1 MSDAEK
7 FLLGAYLLVLSIQLL
22 YHWRIFQKL
31 AFAKIHSQKEQGQ
44 PEPVSVIIAA
54 RNEEKNLPGLL
65 VALSDQTHP
74 AYEVIVV
81 NDRST
86 DTTEAILASFS
97 DHLEYLKTLNISE
110 LPEGWTGKKHAIQQG
125 IDASS
130 HDLLLFTDADCIPA
144 SDTWIS
150 EMTAGFEKET
160 DIVLG
165 FSPYK
170 SAPGFLNQFIRFET
184 LHTALLYLSNALA
197 GRPYMGVGRNL
208 AYRKTLFTKSGF
220 GGDEKYTGGDDDIFV
235 NRHATGKNTN
245 LVISPES
252 QMISVPE
259 NSWPAYLKQKI
270 RHLSAGKRYH
280 KKDQTNLFNFSL
292 ATLVG
297 WILFIYLL
305 LVVENKALILVP
317 FAVRS
322 LSFYSIFT
330 RSGQKLKVKL
340 AYWALPLFDL
350 CYTIGYPV
358 VGLIALTAKRI
369 KWS

>member
-1 MSDAEK
+1 MSDTEN
-7 FLLGAYLLVLSIQLL
+7 FLLLVYLVVLGIQLF

-31 AFAKIHSQKEQGQ
+31 AFARIRPNQHKPFPI
-44 PEPVSVIIAA
+44 SVIIAA
-54 RNEEKNLPGLL
+54 RNEQENLPRLL
-65 VALSDQTHP
+65 NALKEQKHNVF
-74 AYEVIVV
+74 EVIVV

-86 DTTEAILASFS
+86 DATAKILTDFQEHFS
-97 DHLEYLKTLNISE
+97 KLKTVNITD
-110 LPEGWTGKKHAIQQG
+110 LPEGWTGKKNAIKQG
-125 IDASS
+125 IAAAS
-130 HDLLLFTDADCIPA
+130 HEILLFTDADCYPR
-144 SDTWIS
+144 SENWIS
-150 EMTAGFEKET
+150 EMTADFKPGI
-160 DIVLG
+160 DLGLG
-165 FSPYK
+165 FSPYEQ
-170 SAPGFLNQFIRFET
+170 ATGVLNQFIRFET
-184 LHTALLYLSNALA
+184 LHTALLYLSHALN

-208 AYRKTLFTKSGF
+208 AYRKALFEKSGF
-220 GGDEKYTGGDDDIFV
+220 GGDEKFTGGDDDIFV
-235 NRHATGKNTN
+235 NRHATRDNTRVVLSQN
-245 LVISPES
+245 S
-252 QMISVPE
+252 QMISIPE
-259 NSWPAYLKQKI
+259 STWLAYFKQKT

-280 KKDQTNLFNFSL
+280 KKDQTSLANFSL

-305 LVVENKALILVP
+305 TVAENKALILVP

-350 CYTIGYPV
+350 CYTISYPV